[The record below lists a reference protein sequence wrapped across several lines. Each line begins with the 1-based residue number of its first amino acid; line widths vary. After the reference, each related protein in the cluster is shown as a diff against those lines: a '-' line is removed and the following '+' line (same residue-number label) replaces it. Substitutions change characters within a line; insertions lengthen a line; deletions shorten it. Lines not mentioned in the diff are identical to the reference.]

1 MSAAVEIMQQL
12 PSFARQ
18 SFPFEIHF
26 KSAVSRQLLDY
37 LLVQVQQGTNFMKI
51 CQGQCRIS
59 SCI

>member
-51 CQGQCRIS
+51 CQG
-59 SCI
+59 